1 MANYQYSSDII
12 NDALFRAGEPTDGS
26 SDFESVALSYL
37 NRSYNALIFGG
48 NEFFPTAHEDWWW
61 LKAEANIIL
70 QPSITTGTV
79 SVTHNSTSIAF
90 SSGPAS
96 DMDGYFFKVDGHQDV
111 FRISA
116 HTAADT
122 AATLD
127 SVYTG
132 TTNATASYRLFKLEY
147 DLAAACLKV
156 TGPMQAFRDSE
167 YDIYGMALSELQSQY
182 PLSLIQMGTPDRY
195 AQVDEDTVRFNKYI
209 DTDELV
215 RVDYDYMRKPDAL
228 TDSGSEEPLVPLKF
242 RYVLADMTTFFLL
255 MDKDDTRA
263 QAVGEMAKSGIAAM
277 SLENRSRM
285 ANTGEMGQIK
295 PRQSGIGR
303 LRGPLRTNTG
313 LIIG

>member
-1 MANYQYSSDII
+1 MSNYQYSSDII
-12 NDALFRAGEPTDGS
+12 NDALFRAGEPTDGT
-26 SDFESVALSYL
+26 SDFESVALTYL
-37 NRSYNALIFGG
+37 NRSYNALVFGG

-61 LKAEANIIL
+61 LKSESNIIL

-79 SVTHNSTSIAF
+79 AVTHNSASITF
-90 SSGPAS
+90 SSAPTS
-96 DMDGYFFKVDGHQDV
+96 DMDNYFFRVEGRSDV

-116 HTAADT
+116 HTASDT

-132 TTNATASYRLFKLEY
+132 TTAAAASYRLFKLEH
-147 DLAAACLKV
+147 DLAADCLKV
-156 TGPMQAFRDSE
+156 TGPMQAFRDSQ
-167 YDIYGMALSELQSQY
+167 YDIYGMALSEMQSQY
-182 PLSLIQMGTPDRY
+182 PLNLIQMGTPDRY
-195 AQVDEDTVRFNKYI
+195 AQVDENTVRFNKYI

-242 RYVLADMTTFFLL
+242 RYVLADMTTFHLM

-263 QAVGEMAKSGIAAM
+263 TAVGDMARQGIAAM

-285 ANTGEMGQIK
+285 ANTGEMGSIK
-295 PRQSGIGR
+295 PRQTSIGR
-303 LRGPLRTNTG
+303 LRGPLRTGSG